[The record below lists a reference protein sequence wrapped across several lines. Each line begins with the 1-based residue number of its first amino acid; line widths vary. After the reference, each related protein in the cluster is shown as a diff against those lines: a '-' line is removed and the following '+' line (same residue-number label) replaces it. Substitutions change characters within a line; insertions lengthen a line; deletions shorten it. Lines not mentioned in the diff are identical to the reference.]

1 MIACYARY
9 ATGPNDVGPVT
20 ARGSRQAL
28 MLIGELQLLRGLVV
42 PGVAITAHLVEL
54 LSQTSPGLPEER
66 FDLRSQLLHL
76 GL

>member
-1 MIACYARY
+1 
-9 ATGPNDVGPVT
+9 
-20 ARGSRQAL
+20 

-42 PGVAITAHLVEL
+42 PSVTITAHLVEL

-66 FDLRSQLLHL
+66 FDLRPQRLHL